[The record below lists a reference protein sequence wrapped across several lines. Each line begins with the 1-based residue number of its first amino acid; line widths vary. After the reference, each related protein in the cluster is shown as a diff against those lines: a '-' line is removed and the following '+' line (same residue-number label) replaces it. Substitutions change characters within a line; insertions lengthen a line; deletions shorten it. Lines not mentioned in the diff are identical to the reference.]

1 MRERGANGYAGR
13 GLHGQVVNE
22 LGGRIVSGRLVPEES
37 IDLAELESELDV
49 SRTVLR
55 EALKVLAAKGLV
67 DARQKRGT
75 FVLPRADWHLLDA
88 DVLRWQL
95 AEQPTGQLLSQLAE
109 VRSIVEPAGA
119 RLAALRRDEAD
130 LAALSQALDAM
141 AAADPASTAAVEAD
155 LAFHAALLAA
165 AHNEML
171 TRMEAMIEVG
181 LAARDMLVHTGH
193 GGAVRDP
200 VPAHRA
206 VFEATR
212 DGDPD
217 GAELAMRAL
226 LDQALHDADQVTRA
240 KGST

>member
-1 MRERGANGYAGR
+1 VRERGSNGYAGR

-22 LGGRIVSGRLVPEES
+22 LGERIVSGRLVPEAPM
-37 IDLAELESELDV
+37 DLAELEAELGV

-55 EALKVLAAKGLV
+55 EALKVLTAKGLV

-75 FVLPRADWHLLDA
+75 FVRPRVDWHLLDA
-88 DVLRWQL
+88 EVLRWQL
-95 AEQPTGQLLSQLAE
+95 AGQPQGELLSQLAE

-119 RLAALRRDEAD
+119 RLAAQRRDEDD
-130 LAALSQALDAM
+130 LAALGEALDAM
-141 AAADPASTAAVEAD
+141 TESDPASAAAVEAD
-155 LAFHAALLAA
+155 LSFHAALLAA
-165 AHNEML
+165 SHNEL
-171 TRMEAMIEVG
+171 LIRMEAMIEVG

-193 GGAVRDP
+193 GGSVRDP

-217 GAELAMRAL
+217 AAERAMRAL
-226 LDQALHDADQVTRA
+226 LDQALRDADQVRRA
-240 KGST
+240 KGDT